1 MIDTRECR
9 YYNSTWYQLL
19 YLFRHPIE
27 FIRTFNEEKYSWPSL
42 QNTIYK
48 KWMWLYIRLPL
59 QKACRWLG
67 HELIY
72 RVYDSKYLGT
82 FECRT
87 RGKTTKY
94 YFATCHF
101 GYYKFYE
108 RQYIYN
114 GKTCNLFMDF
124 TVAGLV
130 GDKSAEKKA
139 AKTRT
144 EQRIIAKGWVFTKK
158 AANRRLRQII
168 AENREIFGKCYEHP
182 EADEPYFVEYA
193 NEMVK
198 IFKGTKIKEYQHDIY
213 DTYMKKLYESAN
225 DPFVRLYCYVADLLH
240 CRNDFGAH
248 YELAEILATCDGVIF
263 HKEFVADPYI
273 DPNYE
278 RLMKEGKENLAKQ
291 YRKDQIGFHDIMD
304 KSAKKEVLKRI
315 QTFKDKLVNKPLDYY
330 RC

>member
-1 MIDTRECR
+1 MIDTWAYQNDRR
-9 YYNSTWYQLL
+9 IWYQLL
-19 YLFRHPIE
+19 FTLRHPIH
-27 FIRTFNEEKYSWPSL
+27 FVKTFKEEMYAWPSL
-42 QNTIYK
+42 PNTLRK
-48 KWMWLYIRLPL
+48 SWLWLYTRLPL

-72 RVYDSKYLGT
+72 RVYDNKILDT

-101 GYYKFYE
+101 GFYKFYE
-108 RQYIYN
+108 KVFLRD
-114 GKTCNLFMDF
+114 GKTCNIFFDF
-124 TVAGLV
+124 TVGGLV
-130 GDKSAEKKA
+130 DGENAKKKA

-144 EQRIIAKGWVFTKK
+144 EQHVIAKGWVFTKK

-168 AENREIFGKCYEHP
+168 EENREIFGKCYEHP

-198 IFKGTKIKEYQHDIY
+198 IVKGSKIKEYQHNIY
-213 DTYMKKLYESAN
+213 DTYMRKLYESAN
-225 DPFVRLYCYVADLLH
+225 DPFVRLYCYVADLMH

-248 YELAEILATCDGVIF
+248 FELAEILSTCDGVIY
-263 HKEFVADPYI
+263 HKEFVADPYV
-273 DPNYE
+273 DQNYE
-278 RLMKEGKENLAKQ
+278 RLMKEGKDTLAKQ
-291 YRKDQIGFHDIMD
+291 YRKEQIAFHDIMD